1 MSYSRSKVH
10 CKLQV
15 TFEVQFEHCA
25 TTISVMSAEDVI
37 IRPEALEDKI
47 KAGVPN
53 CTFVRVLDLSD
64 GCGSKFDIT
73 VVSSEFMGK
82 AIIAQHRLVNKAIE
96 EERKHIHAVTV
107 KTKTPESWQQEN
119 EPEET

>member
-1 MSYSRSKVH
+1 MAD
-10 CKLQV
+10 
-15 TFEVQFEHCA
+15 TN
-25 TTISVMSAEDVI
+25 I
-37 IRPEALEDKI
+37 IIQPEALEVKI
-47 KAGVPN
+47 QSKIPN
-53 CTFVRVLDLSD
+53 CTFVKVTDLSD

-96 EERKHIHAVTV
+96 EERKHIHAITL

-119 EPEET
+119 EPEEG

>member
-1 MSYSRSKVH
+1 MADEDIIVQPDALEEKIRSKIQNCAFV
-10 CKLQV
+10 KV
-15 TFEVQFEHCA
+15 T
-25 TTISVMSAEDVI
+25 
-37 IRPEALEDKI
+37 
-47 KAGVPN
+47 
-53 CTFVRVLDLSD
+53 DLSD

-96 EERKHIHAVTV
+96 EERKHIHAITL

-119 EPEET
+119 EPEEG

>member
-1 MSYSRSKVH
+1 
-10 CKLQV
+10 
-15 TFEVQFEHCA
+15 
-25 TTISVMSAEDVI
+25 MSAADVI
-37 IRPEALEDKI
+37 IRPEDLEEKI

-53 CTFVRVLDLSD
+53 CTFVRVVDLSD

-96 EERKHIHAVTV
+96 EERKHIHAITV